1 MKEKKFMNR
10 QKHKRVII
18 SGGGTGGHIFP
29 AISIANALRK
39 IDPEIE
45 ILFVGAEGRMEME
58 KIPAAGY
65 KIVGLPVAGLY
76 RSLTLKNFSVL
87 IKLLKSLNKAKKV
100 IKEFGPDVVVGV
112 GGYASGPVLRQAG
125 RMGIPTLIQ
134 EQNSYA
140 GVTNKLLAKRAS
152 VICVAYDGMGKY
164 FPSAKIIKTGNPVR
178 QNFENLESLQEEAL
192 SFFSLKKEFPVILV
206 LGGSLGAGTINNS
219 LSENINKLKD
229 SDCQWLW
236 QTGKYYFENVKAL
249 VSLSFSG
256 NISVHGFINRMDY
269 AYAAADIIV
278 SRAGAGTISELCL
291 VGKPVILIPSPNV
304 AEDHQTRNAEALS
317 TRNAA
322 VLVADNQAA
331 KALVDEAIKLIS
343 DKDKRSMLSANI
355 LTMANREADIR
366 IAEEVLKL
374 IGR

>member
-1 MKEKKFMNR
+1 MSQ

-65 KIVGLPVAGLY
+65 QIIGLPVAGLY
-76 RSLTLKNFSVL
+76 RSLTLKNFTVL

-100 IKEFGPDVVVGV
+100 IKEFKPDVVVGV

-125 RMGIPTLIQ
+125 KMGIPTLIQ

-140 GVTNKLLAKRAS
+140 GVTNKLLAKKAS
-152 VICVAYDGMGKY
+152 AICVAYDGMEKY
-164 FPSAKIIKTGNPVR
+164 FPKGKIIKTGNPVR
-178 QNFENLESLQEEAL
+178 QNFDNLKTLQEEAL
-192 SFFSLKKEFPVILV
+192 CFFNLKKEFPVILV
-206 LGGSLGAGTINNS
+206 LGGSLGAGTINNC
-219 LSENINKLKD
+219 LSEKINILRD

-236 QTGKYYFENVKAL
+236 QTGKYYFENVNAL

-256 NISVHGFINRMDY
+256 NISVHGFINRMDL
-269 AYAAADIIV
+269 AYAAADVIV

-317 TRNAA
+317 KKNAA
-322 VLVADNQAA
+322 MMITDNKAA
-331 KALVDEAIKLIS
+331 KTLVDEAIKLIS
-343 DKDKRSMLSANI
+343 DKNRRDMYSENI
-355 LTMANREADIR
+355 LKMADRDADMR

-374 IGR
+374 TGE